1 MSGGQ
6 ATEAAMEEAF
16 ELRLDKWLWVARFFK
31 TRSLAS
37 KIISGGRLR
46 VNGDV
51 MAKPHRQ
58 ARLGMVLTFPQGNAI
73 RVIRIKAL
81 TEHRRPAVEAVLLY
95 DDLDPPQPKADRDKP
110 AIKQSVSRDPGS
122 GRPTKK
128 DRRAIDRLM
137 R

>member
-1 MSGGQ
+1 MSGDQ
-6 ATEAAMEEAF
+6 PTEAAMEQAL

-37 KIISGGRLR
+37 KVISGGRLR

-58 ARLGMVLTFPQGNAI
+58 ARLGMELTFPQGNAI

-81 TEHRRPAVEAVLLY
+81 AQHRRPAVEAVLLY
-95 DDLDPPQPKADRDKP
+95 DDLDPPQPKADTDKT
-110 AIKQSVSRDPGS
+110 AVKQIVSRDPGS

>member
-1 MSGGQ
+1 MLGDKL
-6 ATEAAMEEAF
+6 T

-37 KIISGGRLR
+37 KVISGSKLR
-46 VNGDV
+46 VDGDI
-51 MAKPHRQ
+51 MSKPHRQ
-58 ARLGMVLTFPQGNAI
+58 ARIGMILTFPQGNHI

-81 TEHRRPAVEAVLLY
+81 VQHRRPASEAILLY
-95 DDLDPPQPKADRDKP
+95 DDLDPPKPKSETQKTELELGV
-110 AIKQSVSRDPGS
+110 IRDPGR